1 MDLITSFN
9 NLNGKTVKR
18 SVLKSLLTRARKQKH
33 LVIFNRISKVL
44 QQNND
49 ALFTIELKDLLEPAG
64 LSGTE
69 QRIILPTLE
78 YISEEDVE
86 GGLNGVSPDDIYSYI
101 TDLIINTIAL
111 NTRPSHHKVKALIF

>member
-49 ALFTIELKDLLEPAG
+49 ALFTIELKDLLEP
-64 LSGTE
+64 SKE
-69 QRIILPTLE
+69 SFYQ
-78 YISEEDVE
+78 
-86 GGLNGVSPDDIYSYI
+86 
-101 TDLIINTIAL
+101 
-111 NTRPSHHKVKALIF
+111 H